1 MKSDIPYIDK
11 LAEDL
16 RTVALRCLDRKDADI
31 CRQAAH
37 AVTVLQI
44 RLKDSEEL
52 RQKGFDTRHCP
63 YDLQCIPLNTARRL
77 AVDTADLL
85 VNHRRE
91 PQQEVRIFV
100 KATEET
106 TE

>member
-1 MKSDIPYIDK
+1 MKKKRKYYER
-11 LAEDL
+11 LLNDL
-16 RTVALRCLDRKDADI
+16 RI
-31 CRQAAH
+31 MAASCKREVDKEVCER
-37 AVTVLQI
+37 AARAIVELM
-44 RLKDSEEL
+44 DEE
-52 RQKGFDTRHCP
+52 FDTRHCP

>member
-1 MKSDIPYIDK
+1 MNKIKYYER
-11 LAEDL
+11 LLNDL
-16 RTVALRCLDRKDADI
+16 RIMAVSCKREVDKEVCER
-31 CRQAAH
+31 AAK
-37 AVTVLQI
+37 AI
-44 RLKDSEEL
+44 MEL
-52 RQKGFDTRHCP
+52 MEFDTRHCP